1 MPFGIH
7 TDNFSPTAVQI
18 TNHVPH
24 VFVRDRYFH
33 VHDRFE
39 NHRLG
44 LLNGAFETEGPGDLE
59 RHVRRVHIVIGT
71 VIEPD
76 AYIDHR
82 IPGDNTPG
90 HRFLDP
96 LLDRRDIV
104 SWNGATNNLINKFKP
119 LALGERFYLNPGI
132 AVLAPSAGLFFQSS
146 LGTGADPNG
155 FFVRHLGGF
164 ENDFRAVFAL
174 QLFDDDLDV
183 LLPHAR
189 KDEVPRLLVAVD
201 LDRRVFF
208 HDSVQALRH
217 LLFIRFAFRFESKRN
232 NRRKMHRTCIL
243 DRRLLVTQCI
253 ASRDLFQLRRGHDI
267 TGGSFFNDVLFLTL

>member
-7 TDNFSPTAVQI
+7 TNNFSPTAVQI

-33 VHDRFE
+33 IHDRFE

-44 LLNGAFETEGPGDLE
+44 LLNGALE
-59 RHVRRVHIVIGT
+59 SHVRRVYIVIGT

-82 IPGDNTPG
+82 ISGDNAPD

-104 SWNGATNNLINKFKP
+104 SWNGAADNLINKFKT

-132 AVLAPSAGLFFQSS
+132 AVLPSSAGLFFQSS
-146 LGTGADPNG
+146 LGTGADSDG
-155 FFVRHLGGF
+155 LLVRHLGSL
-164 ENDFRAVFAL
+164 EHDFCAVFAL
-174 QLFDDDLDV
+174 
-183 LLPHAR
+183 
-189 KDEVPRLLVAVD
+189 
-201 LDRRVFF
+201 
-208 HDSVQALRH
+208 
-217 LLFIRFAFRFESKRN
+217 
-232 NRRKMHRTCIL
+232 
-243 DRRLLVTQCI
+243 
-253 ASRDLFQLRRGHDI
+253 
-267 TGGSFFNDVLFLTL
+267 

>member
-1 MPFGIH
+1 MH

-18 TNHVPH
+18 TNHIPH
-24 VFVRDRYFH
+24 AFVRDRYFH

-59 RHVRRVHIVIGT
+59 RHVRRVYIVIGT
-71 VIEPD
+71 VIEPH

-82 IPGDNTPG
+82 ISGDNASG

-96 LLDRRDIV
+96 LLDRRNIV
-104 SWNGATNNLINKFKP
+104 SWNGAANNLINEFKT

-132 AVLAPSAGLFFQSS
+132 AVLASSAGLFFQSS
-146 LGTGADPNG
+146 LGTGTDPDG
-155 FFVRHLGGF
+155 LLVRHLGSL
-164 ENDFRAVFAL
+164 EHDFCAVFAL
-174 QLFDDDLDV
+174 QLFDDNLDV

-189 KDEVPRLLVAVD
+189 KDKISRLLIAVN

-208 HDSVQALRH
+208 HDS
-217 LLFIRFAFRFESKRN
+217 
-232 NRRKMHRTCIL
+232 M
-243 DRRLLVTQCI
+243 
-253 ASRDLFQLRRGHDI
+253 
-267 TGGSFFNDVLFLTL
+267 